1 MSVYGGFI
9 TAFPELLETIQV
21 WRESKEDSKFLRII
35 YIPSKGE
42 EIKRRKYTSGNT
54 SLDIVNEDQIYVKE
68 SLKSKINVGDYF
80 TRLLDNKVILR
91 VTGRVPYS
99 KAADYVV
106 FTVQKVTGNTAD
118 DTGKLGVKEGYFA

>member
-21 WRESKEDSKFLRII
+21 WKETKEDSKLLRVI

-54 SLDIVNEDQIYVKE
+54 SLDTINEDQIYVKTI
-68 SLKSKINVGDYF
+68 LKSKINVGDYF
-80 TRLLDNKVILR
+80 VRLIDNKIIMR
-91 VTGRVPYS
+91 VTGRVSYS
-99 KAADYVV
+99 KAADYIVY
-106 FTVQKVTGNTAD
+106 TVQKVTGDTID
-118 DTGKLGVKEGYFA
+118 DTEKLNVKEGYFA

>member
-21 WRESKEDSKFLRII
+21 WKETKEDSKLLRVI

-54 SLDIVNEDQIYVKE
+54 SLDIINEDQIYVKTI
-68 SLKSKINVGDYF
+68 LKSKINVGDYF
-80 TRLLDNKVILR
+80 VRLIDNKIIMR
-91 VTGRVPYS
+91 
-99 KAADYVV
+99 
-106 FTVQKVTGNTAD
+106 
-118 DTGKLGVKEGYFA
+118 